1 MINSSCFRLDPVWN
15 LPLSDHHL
23 SALKM
28 WGVGSNSIIGANAL
42 SIDTCSW
49 RRGPG
54 SMKVP
59 ELKDAI
65 GSNVLTMFVLRMQ
78 KRTER

>member
-1 MINSSCFRLDPVWN
+1 
-15 LPLSDHHL
+15 
-23 SALKM
+23 M

-49 RRGPG
+49 HRGPG

>member
-1 MINSSCFRLDPVWN
+1 
-15 LPLSDHHL
+15 
-23 SALKM
+23 
-28 WGVGSNSIIGANAL
+28 
-42 SIDTCSW
+42 
-49 RRGPG
+49 
-54 SMKVP
+54 MKVP